1 VFIPVIL
8 ERYPYKYEIVWADTQ
23 STQVNLLQFS
33 IERTIQT
40 IKHVGDG
47 KLMICA
53 HNGDEYVQV
62 YKIEMR

>member
-1 VFIPVIL
+1 LFIAVEL
-8 ERYPYKYEIVWADTQ
+8 EWYSYKYEIVWASTQ

-33 IERTIQT
+33 IGQSIQT
-40 IKHVGDG
+40 IQHVGDG

-53 HNGDEYVQV
+53 NHGSSGKI